1 MRFGARG
8 TAGAA
13 GLVLLLGAARG
24 PHGAARAAAWVA
36 QTTVDGT
43 APNGELGYAIA
54 VTKDGSAVAVGA
66 PDRPV
71 PTVPGATGGVYV
83 YVRTGSTWTSITGDD
98 PLFDGSNA
106 TASGPDYGS
115 AVDIVKVGDVIHL
128 AVGSPQQ
135 RTGGPYS
142 GHMVVGDDDQI
153 VGAVWHKQYKSGT
166 WTTPGVVSGN
176 TGGSGDP
183 PDANLNVDDGKRAVS
198 AGFGS
203 SVSLSGNADVVA
215 VGIPRARKTLSS
227 GGGADCRGVVR
238 VFQGATSATP
248 QIVSSSDSGS
258 PAQQD
263 TMYSSGTDD
272 AEFGWSVSL
281 SGDAKL
287 IAIGAPKHRLA
298 SGPQVG
304 KLYVFSW
311 NGASGGTTA
320 APAWTEI
327 VLGARATGSTAGQL
341 LGWDVAISRDG
352 STVVAGAPGA
362 SNNKGEVR
370 VFTGSA
376 EASTF
381 SGIHTFA
388 GTTDA
393 GLAGTSVAVSTDG
406 TYVAYGAP
414 GSSGSDTT
422 GEVLVWMKRGAEAF
436 DEDPTSFFVQYGAT
450 LEGVTP
456 AAGEASTF
464 GETVSLSDSATY
476 LAVGAP
482 HKKSADVRNGGS
494 FSVYLSTPDTRDT
507 PVPPPPPFAPPPPM
521 LTGSPPPPPVLTGS
535 PPPPPEVTSS
545 PPPPPEGGLCLWLEK
560 QACNAEQA
568 KGLCVRIPRK
578 PKCVPSPS
586 NGGDCNQFSYAA
598 KKGKG
603 RRKACERAGCVWR
616 ERVTEPAG
624 QGKKHC
630 VAPP

>member
-1 MRFGARG
+1 
-8 TAGAA
+8 
-13 GLVLLLGAARG
+13 
-24 PHGAARAAAWVA
+24 
-36 QTTVDGT
+36 VDGT

-153 VGAVWHKQYKSGT
+153 VGAVWLKQYKSGT

-414 GSSGSDTT
+414 GSSGSDIT

>member
-1 MRFGARG
+1 M
-8 TAGAA
+8 
-13 GLVLLLGAARG
+13 
-24 PHGAARAAAWVA
+24 
-36 QTTVDGT
+36 
-43 APNGELGYAIA
+43 
-54 VTKDGSAVAVGA
+54 
-66 PDRPV
+66 
-71 PTVPGATGGVYV
+71 
-83 YVRTGSTWTSITGDD
+83 
-98 PLFDGSNA
+98 
-106 TASGPDYGS
+106 
-115 AVDIVKVGDVIHL
+115 DIVKVGDVIHL

-153 VGAVWHKQYKSGT
+153 VGAVWLKQYKSGT

-176 TGGSGDP
+176 TGGSGNP
-183 PDANLNVDDGKRAVS
+183 PDANLNVNDVRRAVG

-203 SVSLSGNADVVA
+203 SVSLSGNADLVA
-215 VGIPRARKTLSS
+215 VGIPRARKTLSTA
-227 GGGADCRGVVR
+227 GGADCRGVVR

-248 QIVSSSDSGS
+248 QIVSSADSGS
-258 PAQQD
+258 LAQQD

-281 SGDAKL
+281 SGDATR
-287 IAIGAPKHRLA
+287 IAIGAPKHELA
-298 SGPQVG
+298 GGAQVG

-370 VFTGSA
+370 VFSGTASA
-376 EASTF
+376 SSTF
-381 SGIHTFA
+381 PPTKIFA

-482 HKKSADVRNGGS
+482 HKKTSVRNGGS
-494 FSVYLSTPDTRDT
+494 FSVYLSTPDTL
-507 PVPPPPPFAPPPPM
+507 PVPPPSPPFAPPPPM

-535 PPPPPEVTSS
+535 PPTPPGVTSS
-545 PPPPPEGGLCLWLEK
+545 PPPPEGGLCLWLEK

-616 ERVTEPAG
+616 KRVTEPAG